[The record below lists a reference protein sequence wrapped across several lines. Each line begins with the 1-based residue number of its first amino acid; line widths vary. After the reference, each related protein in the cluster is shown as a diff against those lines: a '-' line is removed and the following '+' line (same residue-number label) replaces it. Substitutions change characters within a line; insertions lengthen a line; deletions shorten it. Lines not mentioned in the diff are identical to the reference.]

1 MSASSPWQAFGWIE
15 AVCCLQLTQALA
27 HFLWQ
32 GCAVA
37 IVYVVAARCLSRAS
51 ANARYLA
58 GVAARGDGVMRS
70 GDVPDAR
77 PISEADGGYV
87 RASRRRSQTRGG
99 TFHSGRV
106 A

>member
-58 GVAARGDGVMRS
+58 GVACSWRWRYAF
-70 GDVPDAR
+70 
-77 PISEADGGYV
+77 
-87 RASRRRSQTRGG
+87 RRRS
-99 TFHSGRV
+99 
-106 A
+106 